1 MKIKNIKTKR
11 GKMRLLILFLIVVI
25 LISSF
30 NFALFAEETIN
41 KMDIDNSVI
50 RIINPKY
57 KIINS
62 DSPIYRAG
70 SPWGS
75 GFLINWENDLF
86 IVTARHVAEA
96 DNDLL
101 GVVRVKNKKNNC
113 IERYK
118 IKLPKDYWVFHP
130 EEGNNNTNYVDV
142 AIMKINWLE
151 GFKIKTFDY
160 NEDFLDEKI
169 LNDILINRG
178 IEKAYILN
186 VYWWTSDIDEAQLD
200 HSRPIRQFAVLSEK
214 FKELKLNK
222 NNTPVDFENQVIVC
236 KGDAFHGNSGGP
248 VIDMMPW
255 DKPKCKLLGLV
266 VASDIDNFINYAG
279 NKPLGLIVI
288 EPITRIK
295 ETLSFARNYEN
306 EFKNDNWSPLDE

>member
-1 MKIKNIKTKR
+1 
-11 GKMRLLILFLIVVI
+11 MRLLILFLIVVI

-30 NFALFAEETIN
+30 NFVLFAEDTIN
-41 KMDIDNSVI
+41 EMDIDNAVI
-50 RIINPKY
+50 RIINPEFK
-57 KIINS
+57 KINI
-62 DSPIYRAG
+62 DSPVYRTG

-75 GFLINWENDLF
+75 GFLVSWNDDLF
-86 IVTARHVAEA
+86 IVTARHVVEV

-101 GVVRVKNKKNNC
+101 GVIRIKNKKNNS
-113 IERYK
+113 IEIYK
-118 IKLPKDYWVFHP
+118 IKLPKDNWIFHP
-130 EEGNNNTNYVDV
+130 EEGNNNINFVDV

-160 NEDFLDEKI
+160 NEDFLDEKTLNSI
-169 LNDILINRG
+169 LTNKD
-178 IEKAYILN
+178 IEKPYLLS
-186 VYWWTSDIDEAQLD
+186 VCWWTSDVGEAQLD
-200 HSRPIRQFAVLSEK
+200 PSRPVKQVALLSEK
-214 FKELKLNK
+214 IKELKLKK
-222 NNTPVDFENQVIVC
+222 NNTLVDFENQVIVC

-255 DKPKCKLLGLV
+255 DKPKYKLLGLV

>member
-1 MKIKNIKTKR
+1 
-11 GKMRLLILFLIVVI
+11 MRLEILVLILIAMMLIY
-25 LISSF
+25 SF
-30 NFALFAEETIN
+30 NVTLFAEDTVSEL
-41 KMDIDNSVI
+41 DIDCAVI
-50 RIINPKY
+50 RIINPKF
-57 KIINS
+57 KAINNN
-62 DSPIYRAG
+62 SPVYRIG
-70 SPWGS
+70 GLWGS
-75 GFLINWENDLF
+75 GFLINWNDDLF

-118 IKLPKDYWVFHP
+118 IKLQKDYWIFHP
-130 EEGNNNTNYVDV
+130 EEGNNNTHYVDV

-151 GFKIKTFDY
+151 GFEIKTFDY

-169 LNDILINRG
+169 LNDVLSNRG
-178 IEKAYILN
+178 IEKPYLLN
-186 VYWWTSDIDEAQLD
+186 VYWWTTDIGEAQLD
-200 HSRPIRQFAVLSEK
+200 PSRPIIGFADLSMKVHKLSLKKDNIIINFEEK
-214 FKELKLNK
+214 SIF
-222 NNTPVDFENQVIVC
+222 C

-255 DKPKCKLLGLV
+255 DKPKRKLLGLV
-266 VASDIDNFINYAG
+266 VASDIDDFVNWEG

-295 ETLSFARNYEN
+295 EVLYFARDYEN
-306 EFKNDNWSPLDE
+306 NFKNHNWSLLYK

>member
-1 MKIKNIKTKR
+1 
-11 GKMRLLILFLIVVI
+11 MRLLILFLILIVMI
-25 LISSF
+25 LIFSF
-30 NFALFAEETIN
+30 NFVLFAEEIIN

-50 RIINPKY
+50 RIINPKN
-57 KIINS
+57 KIISS
-62 DSPIYRAG
+62 DSPVYRAG

-75 GFLINWENDLF
+75 GFLVSWDNDLF
-86 IVTARHVAEA
+86 IVTARHVVEI

-101 GVVRVKNKKNNC
+101 AIIRAKNKKNDR
-113 IERYK
+113 IERFK
-118 IKLPKDYWVFHP
+118 IKLQKDCWISHP

-151 GFKIKTFDY
+151 GFEIKTFDY

-178 IEKAYILN
+178 IEKPYILN
-186 VYWWTSDIDEAQLD
+186 AYWWTSDIGKAQLD
-200 HSRPIRQFAVLSEK
+200 PSRPIKGFADLSIKVHKLPLKKDNIITNFEEK
-214 FKELKLNK
+214 AIF
-222 NNTPVDFENQVIVC
+222 C
-236 KGDAFHGNSGGP
+236 KGDAFHGNSGGS

-255 DKPKCKLLGLV
+255 DKPKRKLLGLV
-266 VASDIDNFINYAG
+266 IASDIDNFVNHEG

-295 ETLSFARNYEN
+295 EALSLARK
-306 EFKNDNWSPLDE
+306 FKNDFKNENWSPLVE